1 MAESIQ
7 WIKLKVG
14 MFDGN
19 SFKRIR
25 RAEIGGVNFRDKLT
39 AVWFELLDL
48 AGQSNSD
55 GYLIDNNGVPFN
67 TYEDIATMINR
78 DATEVELCMQFF
90 LKEKMIEINEDV
102 YCVTKFI
109 EYQNAD
115 GLEKIR
121 EQNRLRQANFKKRKK
136 LLLAGNVTGNVTDIV
151 TSALP
156 VTQGNAQEKDINKDI
171 DTDINIDN
179 TTTTTTYL
187 YLSMSEDERVAL
199 ELRICNIFAKM
210 GCKSDP
216 FDFIA
221 YNESRN
227 FIGIGGEDVLLDLP
241 RYIER
246 WERREME
253 IVKRGDSV

>member
-1 MAESIQ
+1 
-7 WIKLKVG
+7 

-25 RAEIGGVNFRDKLT
+25 RAEIGGVKFRDKLT

-55 GYLIDNNGVPFN
+55 GYLIDNNGVPLN

-115 GLEKIR
+115 RLEKIR

-136 LLLAGNVTGNVTDIV
+136 LLLIGNVTGNVTDSV
-151 TSALP
+151 TKSLP
-156 VTQGNAQEKDINKDI
+156 VTQGNAQEKDIDKDI
-171 DTDINIDN
+171 DIDIDN
-179 TTTTTTYL
+179 TTTTTTTNI
-187 YLSMSEDERVAL
+187 YLSMSEDERIAL
-199 ELRICNIFAKM
+199 ELRIVDIFAKNNF
-210 GCKSDP
+210 KSDP
-216 FDFIA
+216 YDFIA
-221 YNESRN
+221 YNKSRN
-227 FIGIGGEDVLLDLP
+227 FIGIGGEDVLEDLP

-246 WERREME
+246 WERRETE
-253 IVKRGDSV
+253 KLGGSR